1 MWLLDQM
8 AERAIDQARQ
18 RGELDDLPNA
28 GRPLDL
34 DDDSMV
40 PAQLRPAYRLL
51 KNAGYL
57 PEGVELRRE
66 IRDAEQ
72 LLREA
77 RTEEERAE
85 IGPRLRLLLD
95 RLGDQRANSLLAQEA
110 YYQEVRARVDSGSHE
125 GAPSVSG
132 GRGAGL

>member
-8 AERAIDQARQ
+8 AERAIDQARA

-28 GRPLDL
+28 GRPLEL

-40 PAQLRPAYRLL
+40 PPELRPAYRVL

-57 PEGVELRRE
+57 PEEAEVRRE
-66 IRDAEQ
+66 IRDVEQ

-95 RLGDQRANSLLAQEA
+95 RLGDRRANSLLAQES
-110 YYQEVRARVDSGSHE
+110 YYQEVRARVDNGPDE
-125 GAPSVSG
+125 GA
-132 GRGAGL
+132 

>member
-8 AERAIDQARQ
+8 AERAITEARE

-28 GRPLDL
+28 GRPLEL

-40 PAQLRPAYRLL
+40 PPELRPGYRLL

-57 PEGVELRRE
+57 PEEVELRRE
-66 IRDAEQ
+66 IRDVEQ

-77 RTEEERAE
+77 RTAEERTQIA
-85 IGPRLRLLLD
+85 PRLRLLLD
-95 RLGDQRANSLLAQEA
+95 RLGHSRSGTVMAQAHYFDRVRERIESSPGAEA
-110 YYQEVRARVDSGSHE
+110 KSEV
-125 GAPSVSG
+125 
-132 GRGAGL
+132 